1 MNHIS
6 CINVVQIYYSDLTYV
21 LRITD
26 IEQKNNLIY
35 EEFSVQNLNKQV
47 KVLQNQLIPLVK
59 GYGEIIN

>member
-6 CINVVQIYYSDLTYV
+6 CINVVQIYYSDLTHV

-26 IEQKNNLIY
+26 VEQKNNLIY